1 MTNHSLLESL
11 LLVLKDGSDEVDLSP
26 SLRGQEESHY
36 KQILASI
43 IRVTLISHVPVE
55 IVLASEPLQ

>member
-26 SLRGQEESHY
+26 MLRWQEDSHY
-36 KQILASI
+36 KNILASVLH
-43 IRVTLISHVPVE
+43 VTLISHVSVE